1 MSIETNNRWFEDDPD
16 RVLGQDRRHGAA
28 VVVIDT
34 AGRVLLQQRDDLTP
48 PEGYGR
54 WAIPGGGVEFG
65 ETARQAAIREIAEE
79 TALILDAVTY
89 FSSIEVEHHDENPNS
104 PSLVIHL
111 FFARSDTPESM
122 IVVGEGIAFRYFAP
136 PDVPALPM
144 NPNGR
149 HWLARF
155 LASDAFA
162 LAAGQDEI

>member
-1 MSIETNNRWFEDDPD
+1 MSIEANNRWFEDDPD
-16 RVLGQDRRHGAA
+16 RVLGRERRHGAA
-28 VVVIDT
+28 VVVIDP
-34 AGRVLLQQRDDLTP
+34 AGRVLLQQRDDMTP

-54 WAIPGGGVEFG
+54 WAIPGGGVEPG

-79 TALILDAVTY
+79 TAIILDAVTY
-89 FSSIEVEHHDENPNS
+89 YSSIEVERHDENPES

-111 FFARSDTPESM
+111 FFARSDAPESA
-122 IVVGEGIAFRYFAP
+122 IVVGEGIAFRYWATA
-136 PDVPALPM
+136 DVPSLPM

-162 LAAGQDEI
+162 TATGTKR